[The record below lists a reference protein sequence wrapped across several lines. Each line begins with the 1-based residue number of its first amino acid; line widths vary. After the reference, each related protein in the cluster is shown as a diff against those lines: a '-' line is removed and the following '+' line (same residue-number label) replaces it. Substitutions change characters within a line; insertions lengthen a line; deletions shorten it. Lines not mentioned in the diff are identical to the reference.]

1 MRLARPISPV
11 RSVQT
16 GSVSAIRLFLVCV
29 VALGGC
35 SWDGP
40 AVGVSV
46 VPAEVAEPVHD
57 GAEPAAI
64 APGGHVGAAAVAGG
78 GAGPAGAAQP
88 VAPGPTADD
97 PTDRSPVGGVD
108 PAAAFPATVAVV
120 GDSLTLSAHDE
131 IATELDELGLD
142 VLVVDGVES
151 RRMTAGSASLPSG
164 LDAIEAIRGE
174 LGAEPDLWVIALG
187 TNDVGAQVGAER
199 FRTDLTAVS
208 AAIGPDT
215 PVVWVDLWIRDH
227 RDEVVAA
234 NGMIRDVIADR
245 SPPSGVVGWFA
256 HGADDGMITGDGVHL
271 TDRGRQAF
279 ATAIANHVWSMYRR

>member
-1 MRLARPISPV
+1 MSRSRHTASV

-46 VPAEVAEPVHD
+46 VPADAVGSAADVDEPDTAVPGGRLGASAPGGD
-57 GAEPAAI
+57 GGRAGSAEPAAS
-64 APGGHVGAAAVAGG
+64 G
-78 GAGPAGAAQP
+78 
-88 VAPGPTADD
+88 TAIDD
-97 PTDRSPVGGVD
+97 PTDRGQDDGD
-108 PAAAFPATVAVV
+108 AATTFPATVAVV

-131 IATELDELGLD
+131 IADELGRLGLD

-151 RRMTAGSASLPSG
+151 RRMTAGSTSLPSG
-164 LDAIEAIRGE
+164 LDAIETIRAE
-174 LGAEPDLWVIALG
+174 YVDEPDLWVIALG
-187 TNDVGAQVGAER
+187 TNDVGAQVDDDR
-199 FRTDLTAVS
+199 FRDDLAAVL
-208 AAIGPDT
+208 AAVGPDA

-227 RDEVVAA
+227 RDDVVAA
-234 NGMIRDVIADR
+234 NGLIRDVIADR

-256 HGADDGMITGDGVHL
+256 HGADDGTITGDGVHL

-279 ATAIANHVWSMYRR
+279 ATAIANQVWSMYRR